1 MPKVKAPKTIG
12 YQLKPG
18 DFFTI
23 EGCGKSA
30 KGHQVIGGR
39 SVKTGRKMTVKTL
52 DRYQV
57 TATLGGVFKVKP
69 AASFSAEENA
79 AFDSVLSGFKET
91 SAALMEYP
99 VGVMTSTPIWRPKPY
114 VRKP

>member
-18 DFFTI
+18 DFFTV

-30 KGHQVIGGR
+30 KGHTVMGGR
-39 SVKTGRKMTVKTL
+39 NVTTGRKMKVKTL
-52 DRYQV
+52 TRYRV
-57 TATLGGVFKVKP
+57 TPTALVLEVRP
-69 AASFSAEENA
+69 AASFSVEELT
-79 AFDSVLSGFKET
+79 AFDSVLSGFEQTAGAFVDRLTGGLT
-91 SAALMEYP
+91 SSP
-99 VGVMTSTPIWRPKPY
+99 VWRPKPY